1 MASATPTK
9 CPAPAKR
16 ATVFGGTGFLGR
28 AVVARLAAAGAQVRI
43 AARHPEVGTTPAG
56 VERVAADVR
65 DAGSV
70 VRAVA
75 AADWVVNAVGLYRE
89 RRGESFRDIHV
100 AGARAV
106 AEAAVKSGVEALVHV
121 SGIGADP
128 ASPSGYVRARA
139 AGEVAVRQVFPG
151 ATVLRPSVLFGPGD
165 SFINS
170 LTRIARTLPVFPL
183 FGDGA
188 TLLQPVYVA
197 DAAAAV
203 ERALER
209 PAARGKIYELGGK
222 HSYSYRALIELV
234 MKETGI
240 RRPFLPV
247 PFALWEIQARVLSP
261 LPSPPVTRDMIAL
274 MRKDNVP
281 DPALPGFADLG
292 LAPAAVE
299 DVLPGILDPALRPGK
314 S

>member
-1 MASATPTK
+1 MASATPAK
-9 CPAPAKR
+9 PAAPTKR

-28 AVVARLAAAGAQVRI
+28 AVVGHLAAAGAEVRS
-43 AARHPEVGTTPAG
+43 AARRPEAGAGPAG

-70 VRAVA
+70 VRAVT

-89 RRGESFRDIHV
+89 RGGETFHEVHV
-100 AGARAV
+100 AGARRV
-106 AEAAVKSGVEALVHV
+106 AEAAAESGAKALVHV

-128 ASPSGYVRARA
+128 ASPSAYVRARA
-139 AGEVAVRQVFPG
+139 AGETAVRDAFPG
-151 ATVLRPSVLFGPGD
+151 ATILRPSVLFGPGD
-165 SFINS
+165 SFVNS
-170 LTRIARTLPVFPL
+170 LARIARALPVFPL
-183 FGDGA
+183 FGDGS
-188 TLLQPVYVA
+188 TRLQPVYVA

-209 PAARGKIYELGGK
+209 LAARGRSYELGGR
-222 HSYSYRALIELV
+222 HSYSYRALVELI
-234 MKETGI
+234 MSECGI

-274 MRKDNVP
+274 MRKDNLP
-281 DPALPGFADLG
+281 NPALPGFADLG

-299 DVLPGILDPALRPGK
+299 DVLPGCLGPVG

>member
-1 MASATPTK
+1 MASTTSAKRAATGR
-9 CPAPAKR
+9 R
-16 ATVFGGTGFLGR
+16 ATVFGGTGFLGQ

-43 AARHPEVGTTPAG
+43 AARRPEVGAGPAG
-56 VERVAADVR
+56 VERVAADLR
-65 DAGSV
+65 NAESV
-70 VRAVA
+70 ARAVA

-89 RRGESFRDIHV
+89 RRGESFQDVHV
-100 AGARAV
+100 AGARRV
-106 AEAAVKSGVEALVHV
+106 AEAAAESGAEALVHV

-139 AGEVAVRQVFPG
+139 AGETAVRAAFAR
-151 ATVLRPSVLFGPGD
+151 ATILRPSVLFGPGD
-165 SFINS
+165 SFVNS
-170 LTRIARTLPVFPL
+170 LARIARALPIVPL
-183 FGDGA
+183 FGDGG
-188 TLLQPVYVA
+188 TRLQPVYVA

-209 PAARGKIYELGGK
+209 PAARGRTYELGGK
-222 HSYSYRALIELV
+222 HSYSYRALIELI
-234 MKETGI
+234 MEEIGI

-247 PFALWEIQARVLSP
+247 PFALWEVLARAFSP

-274 MRKDNVP
+274 MRKDNLP

-299 DVLPGILDPALRPGK
+299 DILPGILGSTRP
-314 S
+314 